1 MSNVTVG
8 DLAIV
13 VRDGGKKEN
22 LGLIVKVLEYDG
34 MRRWEGFGEHKTW
47 VVECAGRR
55 LLCYMDWSDRLY
67 FLRVGKMP
75 DCCLKPIRP
84 DREFDDDEA
93 NELLDQSVANPA

>member
-1 MSNVTVG
+1 MSHVTVG

-22 LGLIVKVLEYDG
+22 LGLIVKVLKYDG

-47 VVECAGRR
+47 VVECAGDR

-67 FLRVGKMP
+67 FLREGKLP
-75 DCCLKPIRP
+75 GCCLKPIRP
-84 DREFDDDEA
+84 DSEDHDDEA